1 MTDAAALMYTAEH
14 EWVAVADGV
23 ATFGV
28 TDYAAGQ
35 LGDVVYVDLPAQGAE
50 ITAGQVCGEIESTK
64 SVSEIYSPV
73 TGRVLEINGDVDA
86 DPALVNADPFGR
98 GWLVRVALSGPAP
111 AGLLDE
117 EAYRRLT
124 GESA

>member
-1 MTDAAALMYTAEH
+1 MTDPAALMFTAQH
-14 EWVAVADGV
+14 EWVSIADGV

-111 AGLLDE
+111 TGLLDLDG
-117 EAYRRLT
+117 YRRLT

>member
-1 MTDAAALMYTAEH
+1 MVFVELPEAGST
-14 EWVAVADGV
+14 V
-23 ATFGV
+23 
-28 TDYAAGQ
+28 AAGR
-35 LGDVVYVDLPAQGAE
+35 VV
-50 ITAGQVCGEIESTK
+50 GEIESTK

-98 GWLVRVALSGPAP
+98 GWLVRVALSGTAP
-111 AGLLDE
+111 TGLLDE

>member
-1 MTDAAALMYTAEH
+1 MNDRATLLFTAEH
-14 EWVAVADGV
+14 EWVSVDDGV

-98 GWLVRVALSGPAP
+98 GWLVRAALSGSAP
-111 AGLLDE
+111 TGLLDRD
-117 EAYRRLT
+117 AYRRLT

>member
-1 MTDAAALMYTAEH
+1 MTDPAALLYTAEH

-98 GWLVRVALSGPAP
+98 GWLVRVALSGTVPT
-111 AGLLDE
+111 GLLDE
-117 EAYRRLT
+117 DAYRRLT

>member
-1 MTDAAALMYTAEH
+1 MTDPAALMFTAEH
-14 EWVAVADGV
+14 EWVWVADGV

-98 GWLVRVALSGPAP
+98 GWLVRVALAGPAP
-111 AGLLDE
+111 AGLLDL
-117 EAYRRLT
+117 AGYRRLT
-124 GESA
+124 GQSA

>member
-111 AGLLDE
+111 AELLDE